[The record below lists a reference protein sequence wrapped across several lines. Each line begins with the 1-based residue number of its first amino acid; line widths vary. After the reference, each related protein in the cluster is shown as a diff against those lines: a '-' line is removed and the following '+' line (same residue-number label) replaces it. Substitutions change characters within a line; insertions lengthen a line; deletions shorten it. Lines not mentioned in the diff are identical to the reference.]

1 MPSRSFW
8 QLMHNKMKYLKTPHE
23 RKSAVL
29 TTIIAVLL
37 LLLFSLIGLKY
48 FDPPISYGM
57 EVNFGTSTQ
66 GSGKV
71 QPIKKVASQPKQV
84 QQTTPKQAPPPAE
97 ERPAKV
103 LTQKEASIP
112 VVKKQP
118 KAAPQKSPPKKV
130 PPKKTEVQKEV
141 KPTPAPPKPKVSNA
155 TKSVLSNVLNAK
167 KIEGEQ
173 QQGEGDDNSQG
184 DKGKEEGNPYASS
197 YYNRAG
203 LGGNGKGYGLNGR
216 SLQSNGAVTQEC
228 NEEGTVVVR
237 ITVNQQ
243 GQVIAAEPGVKGS
256 TNVHPCLLEPA
267 KKTALLHKWFPDA
280 NAPTTQI
287 GFVVINFKLSE

>member
-8 QLMHNKMKYLKTPHE
+8 QLMHNKMKYFKTPHE

-37 LLLFSLIGLKY
+37 LLLFSLVGLRY
-48 FDPPISYGM
+48 FDPPISYGI
-57 EVNFGTSTQ
+57 EVNFGISTQ

-71 QPIKKVASQPKQV
+71 QPIKTVASQPKKA
-84 QQTTPKQAPPPAE
+84 QQTTSKQTPPPVKE
-97 ERPAKV
+97 PPAKV

-112 VVKKQP
+112 VVKKQS
-118 KAAPQKSPPKKV
+118 KKQPQQS
-130 PPKKTEVQKEV
+130 PPKKTEAQKEV
-141 KPTPAPPKPKVSNA
+141 KTTPAPPKPKVSNE

-173 QQGEGDDNSQG
+173 QRGEGDDNSPG

-197 YYNRAG
+197 YYNRTG
-203 LGGNGKGYGLNGR
+203 LGGNGKGYCLNGR
-216 SLQSNGAVTQEC
+216 NLKSNGAVTQEC

-256 TNVHPCLLEPA
+256 TNVNPCLLSPA
-267 KKTALLHKWFPDA
+267 KKTALLHKWFPDL
-280 NAPTTQI
+280 NAPNTQI